1 MSPGIS
7 ASTDQ
12 AKSSA
17 TRMSEGRMRDL
28 GREKGPARNGVNA
41 HVIVVA
47 VDRKK
52 KKEKKFF
59 FLKIKKISNFSI
71 CLIWYSVL
79 YR

>member
-1 MSPGIS
+1 MIPGIS

-52 KKEKKFF
+52 KKTLFFKNKK
-59 FLKIKKISNFSI
+59 KIKF
-71 CLIWYSVL
+71 LLVHRL